1 MKMALSLATLLLS
14 SSLYAGSYS
23 ITCSG
28 VSAEGKQLTFTRD
41 QFSLVTPSEST
52 RYPSELQNLVTVDES
67 FINEGGEFKFAR
79 SYEDQT
85 VVATVKLDKKL
96 ATLDNWEEGGEDCDG
111 GLGHGPGE
119 YGSTEKF
126 LATLE
131 MDYEAPVQLELTCV
145 EHGGYSGNC
154 YFDEE

>member
-1 MKMALSLATLLLS
+1 MKLALSLATLLLS

-28 VSAEGKQLTFTRD
+28 TSADGQQLTFTRSD
-41 QFSLVTPSEST
+41 FSLVTPSESV
-52 RYPSELQNLVTVDES
+52 RYPSELRNLVTIDES
-67 FINEGGEFKFAR
+67 FINEGGEFKFAN
-79 SYEDQT
+79 SYEDQN
-85 VVATVKLDKKL
+85 VVATVKLDKKV
-96 ATLDNWEEGGEDCDG
+96 ATIESWEEGGEDCDG

-131 MDYEAPVQLELTCV
+131 MEYSQPLTLELTCV